1 MDSSDSP
8 GRLHSWPPNRRGP
21 ACDGTDYSAQF
32 CAVLEL
38 PFPIPGGAL
47 IPSREGL
54 ARRLP
59 LRRRGHALPMAVL
72 TAPDE
77 PQAIASPS
85 LAAPVLRVRCD
96 GQPDERAVALSTG
109 KWTVGSSPQCQI
121 QLPTTDVRP
130 LQCLILLEANAAT
143 ITRWASGV
151 QLNGRDF
158 SQAPLEH
165 GDRLTIGKWEI
176 EFDRS
181 GDSRSRARSS
191 KEGRP
196 VAPPIKPAIDPL
208 PKVEARIPQRTTPL
222 LAPSAAGQ
230 TAVAELAASSNGPS
244 GKQTTGNGVYAFED
258 RLVLALWTANHQARR
273 RAKGLINGIRA
284 ARFQADAMAADLSA
298 METELDLARAAYDS
312 QIGNDERL
320 HQELAELRRQEELR
334 VASLTEEIAALRSQ
348 LEFAQAALAQ
358 RTAEYEKLAHEA
370 ASLPQV
376 AAAAH
381 TSAVAEAQRAPFDQE
396 LTSQLALAPPSN
408 TAMPVLAQEL
418 SGDVWGSVEP
428 LSDTDPEIEQ
438 PPISWDAPAPVAEEH
453 PPTDAPATP
462 AITPS
467 PAIHIEPATQTPV
480 NVFEPHPIEPD
491 LVPAIGA
498 AAPEQQLH
506 EDKPEGPAW
515 AEPPQ
520 EQSAREY
527 SSTSFIDKY
536 RHLLEEDDS
545 TPAAMPPGSRQPVIE
560 EEFLSPAKAQT
571 CASPADES
579 DEALEAYMANMM
591 RRVRSSST
599 SFASQAPPR
608 VLEPATSSIAHILQS
623 SSPSD
628 EPTPLPTVADILSA
642 EPISFEDLKL
652 ATRKVPLASD
662 LAALREIANS
672 TARTAIKTH
681 VQRRSRESAIT
692 KMMVALTALVSAA
705 YLMASAPALDNLQF
719 WTGGATCV
727 VGVTAA
733 IQVLILERRRQR

>member
-1 MDSSDSP
+1 
-8 GRLHSWPPNRRGP
+8 
-21 ACDGTDYSAQF
+21 
-32 CAVLEL
+32 
-38 PFPIPGGAL
+38 
-47 IPSREGL
+47 
-54 ARRLP
+54 
-59 LRRRGHALPMAVL
+59 MAVL

-77 PQAIASPS
+77 PQAIASAP
-85 LAAPVLRVRCD
+85 LAAPILRVRCD
-96 GQPDERAVALSTG
+96 EQPDERVVALSTG

-143 ITRWASGV
+143 VTRWASGV
-151 QLNGRDF
+151 QLNGREF
-158 SQAPLEH
+158 SKSPLED
-165 GDRLTIGKWEI
+165 GDRLRVGSWEI
-176 EFDRS
+176 EFDHS
-181 GDSRSRARSS
+181 GDSRPAGWNSN
-191 KEGRP
+191 EGGP
-196 VAPPIKPAIDPL
+196 AAPSIKPAIDPS
-208 PKVEARIPQRTTPL
+208 PTVETRIPQPTTPL
-222 LAPSAAGQ
+222 LAPPAGGQ
-230 TAVAELAASSNGPS
+230 TAFVDLAASSNWPS
-244 GKQTTGNGVYAFED
+244 AKQTTDDSVHAFED
-258 RLVLALWTANHQARR
+258 RLVLVLWTANHQARR

-320 HQELAELRRQEELR
+320 HHELAELRRQEELR
-334 VASLTEEIAALRSQ
+334 VASLTEEIASLRSQ

-370 ASLPQV
+370 ASLRQ
-376 AAAAH
+376 AAAAN
-381 TSAVAEAQRAPFDQE
+381 TSAVAEAQLAPLDQE
-396 LTSQLALAPPSN
+396 FAAQSALAPPSS
-408 TAMPVLAQEL
+408 TASPVMAQEL

-428 LSDTDPEIEQ
+428 LSDPEPGIEQ
-438 PPISWDAPAPVAEEH
+438 PPISWDAPASTAEEH
-453 PPTDAPATP
+453 APTAAAAIPE
-462 AITPS
+462 ITPS
-467 PAIHIEPATQTPV
+467 SAGHVEPSAETPV
-480 NVFEPHPIEPD
+480 NVFEPLPIEPV
-491 LVPAIGA
+491 LVPAIGD
-498 AAPEQQLH
+498 AAPAQQLP
-506 EDKPEGPAW
+506 EEKPEGPAW
-515 AEPPQ
+515 AAPPQ
-520 EQSAREY
+520 EQPAREY

-545 TPAAMPPGSRQPVIE
+545 TQAPLSSTSRQPVIE

-571 CASPADES
+571 FAAPADES

-608 VLEPATSSIAHILQS
+608 VLEPATSSSAHILQS
-623 SSPSD
+623 GSPSD
-628 EPTPLPTVADILSA
+628 EPAPLPTVAELLNA

-662 LAALREIANS
+662 LEALREIANS

-692 KMMVALTALVSAA
+692 KLSVALTALVSAA
-705 YLMASAPALDNLQF
+705 YLMASAPALDDLQF
-719 WTGGATCV
+719 WTGGAICV